1 MEIGGSDSCRYG
13 HNLLSKEKEKDIS
26 TSSCLELSH
35 LNFVTFGEL
44 SMLLHFSS

>member
-26 TSSCLELSH
+26 ASSYL
-35 LNFVTFGEL
+35 
-44 SMLLHFSS
+44 